1 MYIDP
6 LIIII
11 KVITMQL
18 KKTRSSFFSH
28 QTNTLFSPL
37 FSIYIHTAPPY
48 TLEKRIMP
56 HRVKRDNNLS
66 GSILIITLIYYN
78 TGPAAA
84 WYHDK

>member
-1 MYIDP
+1 MDNMYIDP

-11 KVITMQL
+11 KAITMQL
-18 KKTRSSFFSH
+18 KKTRLRFFSH

-37 FSIYIHTAPPY
+37 FSIHWFTP
-48 TLEKRIMP
+48 EKSIMP
-56 HRVKRDNNLS
+56 HRVRSDNNLC
-66 GSILIITLIYYN
+66 GGIILIITLIYYN